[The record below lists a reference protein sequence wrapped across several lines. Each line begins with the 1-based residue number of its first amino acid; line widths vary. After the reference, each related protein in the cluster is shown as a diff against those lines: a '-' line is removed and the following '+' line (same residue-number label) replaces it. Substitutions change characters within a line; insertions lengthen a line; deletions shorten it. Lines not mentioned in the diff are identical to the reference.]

1 MSRPLRFWLFIDMLC
16 ISLGLVISLVSLA
29 YFTPWTFLTQIALGG
44 LLGGVG
50 LFGYLFLV
58 YLELKQKKMI

>member
-29 YFTPWTFLTQIALGG
+29 HFTPWTFLTQLALGS
-44 LLGGVG
+44 LLGGAGV
-50 LFGYLFLV
+50 LGYLFLV
-58 YLELKQKKMI
+58 YLELKQKR